1 MSKSII
7 TASQI
12 SGSLV
17 GTGSFGRV
25 HTDGTIKS
33 DNRLEIGSNSNFLTT
48 QLKVGDGTRD
58 IRLNANH
65 SSNAVVGTVGAHN
78 FNIMTGNTF
87 RVNID
92 GDNLG
97 GMGIGMDAKGDEKLV
112 VAGDTGITG
121 SLHVSGNITTSGS
134 IIAKEFRTELV
145 NQIIATS
152 SGSTSFG
159 DDKDDIHRFTGS
171 IQITA
176 SNALTTQGPI
186 TIDGDPY
193 SIINL
198 NGTAETFLEKD
209 AGTTFFIANNV
220 SDQDIKFRVLDGSSQ
235 VTAIHIDTSETGRV
249 KLPNDN
255 QRLTLG
261 EGDDL
266 QLSHE
271 SNNNYIATYSG
282 NLILEQNTND
292 ADIIFNCDDG
302 SGGVTA
308 YLTLDGSTTEIAVS
322 KNMIFG
328 DDVKARFGAD
338 DDLDIYWDGSNS
350 YIENNNEHLII
361 VNNENDHDIYL
372 KSDNGSGGTTN
383 YITLDGSTAKLILQ
397 RPTFIGT
404 HFGEADSQLHVS
416 ESFMEAHI
424 GSGSLMTVFETKG
437 TSSNPDFK
445 IVDKDNNNARA
456 ALQVQGNAG
465 AIECLFVASA
475 GNVGVGTTSPGA
487 KLEVIGDVSASLT
500 STGSFG
506 ALAVGISSPLGHL
519 HINTETAQA
528 TIGYIDGESSQDKVL
543 LFRHYGNSEAA
554 GHLQYAGFIGSVV
567 DNVLTLGHYDN
578 SASEIQALNIA
589 EDGDVG
595 IGTTSPDTSLDVR
608 ASGVQGIVI
617 NQDEANADISSRL
630 FFKEQNSTITLYNT
644 GDTFSFRTGATIGST
659 SGTERATINSNG
671 QVLATEF
678 VGNSDANTGLR
689 VAGSD
694 ALSLKTGGTTALSID
709 SSQDTTLAGNLF
721 TTSTSNDT
729 GSIIVLAAD
738 AEAVLTTRNDS
749 ATGDPHQFLIK
760 HKGGGTI
767 LQNLRGDIEV
777 SSSLHMGG
785 GHPQIQLAA
794 NHSTD
799 KIRLY
804 AGGNE
809 KIGTAANTIVY
820 TADNHDFRDTAG
832 HDNLQIGSGEV
843 VVNEDS
849 EDVDFRV
856 ESNASTHLLFCNG
869 GTSRVG
875 IGTGSPGSLLE
886 VHGDI
891 SASVSA
897 TGSFGALRVE
907 SKPNGTTVETDDF
920 GLTITGQVGYYPLT
934 VQSPYETAA
943 RFLSTDG
950 TANIEIGDNSST
962 ANHNRIQVVGNV
974 MELVAANSKRVEL
987 SSGAIVFNQDSDD
1000 VDFRVETNGNTH
1012 TIFAEGSTDRVA
1024 IGHDDPDTL
1033 FHIADNPV
1041 VMKME
1046 RAGTR
1051 AMRFGVPDNSSN
1063 FVFADS
1069 DDLKSS
1075 QRMVI
1080 DNSGLVGIGTTAP
1093 YERLYVECEDVNSPG
1108 IVSNP
1113 AATNGAIAYAIGYGD
1128 SNRDYL
1134 NTWGMSYSAG
1144 ATVFGYGLKP
1154 HSGSDETFVNSADNS
1169 NFTRGALYMD
1179 NELRF
1184 YNAGAVQGTIDT
1196 TISTTQ
1202 RFYLDASGDLE
1213 ITGDYTS
1220 DTGIFQSDDASTDL
1234 KLRRG
1239 TNDDDIII
1247 IEASQTRIIGDASE
1261 RCAIGSF
1268 GYRNSVDGSASTPS
1282 YSFTNDTNSG
1292 MFRVS
1297 SDVVGIAAAGNSRF
1311 TVKGNGIKAPGGSL
1325 GVNTDP
1331 NSTDGM
1337 IHATNDIVA
1346 FSSDK
1351 RLKENIRPIENALD
1365 KIDKLSGFVY
1375 NWNEKANKEAGY
1387 DMNKDYVGVFAQDVE
1402 KVQPE
1407 AVELAPFDNDS
1418 DDNSISGE
1426 NYLTVQYEKL
1436 VPLLIESIK
1445 ELKQEIKELKKQ

>member
-1 MSKSII
+1 MATTIL
-7 TASQI
+7 TGTNI
-12 SGSLV
+12 SGSLTSTGSV
-17 GTGSFGRV
+17 GRINFDGVGGHTFIQETSNDTLKIFVGGESKMEFAEDSENIFMQANNYNFRDASFNNTFKIEANNHLLSGSLTSTGSFGRV
-25 HTDGTIKS
+25 HTPGTIKS
-33 DNRLEIGSNSNFLTT
+33 DTRLEIGSNSNFLTD
-48 QLKVGDGTRD
+48 QLKVSDGTRD
-58 IRLNANH
+58 VRLNSNH

-235 VTAIHIDTSETGRV
+235 VTAIHIDASDAGTVFFNHDIKMVDDAQLMLGSDLDLRFQHDNSNAYIQNNTGDLII
-249 KLPNDN
+249 KNN
-255 QRLTLG
+255 A
-261 EGDDL
+261 DDKDVIL
-266 QLSHE
+266 QS
-271 SNNNYIATYSG
+271 
-282 NLILEQNTND
+282 
-292 ADIIFNCDDG
+292 DDG
-302 SGGVTA
+302 SGGVTE
-308 YLTLDGSTTEIAVS
+308 YFRVDGSSVATIVS
-322 KNMIFG
+322 KNFAFI
-328 DDVKARFGAD
+328 DDVKARFGTD
-338 DDLDIYWDGSNS
+338 DDLDIYSDNSNS

-397 RPTFIGT
+397 RPTFIGS
-404 HFGEADSQLHVS
+404 HFGAADSQLHVS

-475 GNVGVGTTSPGA
+475 GNVGVGTTSP
-487 KLEVIGDVSASLT
+487 DS
-500 STGSFG
+500 
-506 ALAVGISSPLGHL
+506 
-519 HINTETAQA
+519 
-528 TIGYIDGESSQDKVL
+528 
-543 LFRHYGNSEAA
+543 
-554 GHLQYAGFIGSVV
+554 
-567 DNVLTLGHYDN
+567 
-578 SASEIQALNIA
+578 
-589 EDGDVG
+589 
-595 IGTTSPDTSLDVR
+595 SLDVR

-630 FFKEQNSTITLYNT
+630 FFKEQNSTIALYNT

-962 ANHNRIQVVGNV
+962 QNHNRIQVVGDV

-987 SSGAIVFNQDSDD
+987 SSGAVVINQDSDN
-1000 VDFRVETNGNTH
+1000 VNFRVETNGQTH